1 MRGQSDA
8 LYLAREHL
16 TGPMLMA
23 FSDTL
28 IESDL
33 SDLDSLDV
41 DGMAFVKPV
50 DDPRR
55 FGVARLDDDGWV
67 TRLVEKPQDF
77 SNNLVLVGFYYF
89 RRAED
94 LISAIQEQMERG
106 VTLKNEYF
114 LADAIN
120 IMLERGARFRTRQ
133 VDVWLDA
140 GIPET
145 VLETNRYLLD
155 HGRDNSSEVPVQS
168 GVAIIPPVYIH
179 PSAEIVSSVIGPH
192 VSVGKDC
199 HLERVVIRNSV
210 IDECSSLKEMVITDA
225 LLGRHVQVEGQAE
238 RLNLGDHSWLM
249 K

>member
-1 MRGQSDA
+1 LPKTLKITVPMAGLGTRMRPHTWSKPKPLIALAGKTVLDFVLEQFDSALDGAEVEYILILGPNQREQVEPYLKTHHPNKRVHYILQEVMRGQSDA
-8 LYLAREHL
+8 LYLAREYL
-16 TGPMLMA
+16 KGPMLMA

-33 SDLDSLDV
+33 SDLDGLDT
-41 DGMAFVKPV
+41 DGVAFVKPV

-55 FGVARLDDDGWV
+55 FGVAKLDGNGWV

-89 RRAED
+89 RQAED
-94 LISAIQEQMERG
+94 LVSAIEEQLKRG
-106 VTLKNEYF
+106 ITLKNEYF

-120 IMLERGARFRTRQ
+120 IMLERGSRFRTRQ

-145 VLETNRYLLD
+145 VLETT
-155 HGRDNSSEVPVQS
+155 
-168 GVAIIPPVYIH
+168 
-179 PSAEIVSSVIGPH
+179 
-192 VSVGKDC
+192 
-199 HLERVVIRNSV
+199 
-210 IDECSSLKEMVITDA
+210 CSSMDA
-225 LLGRHVQVEGQAE
+225 TIRA
-238 RLNLGDHSWLM
+238 